1 MDSQQETNNESLQ
14 EQSQQEQSQQDSV
27 DINMASEQNDSLQSL
42 DSEEKEI
49 KKVNS
54 NKIEKK
60 RNQRLFGSL
69 LGTLSK
75 FKKETSTLTEAQ
87 VKRMEKEKLIAL
99 KLQQEKE
106 ESNKELQEK
115 EKKLELKKQKDR
127 ELELLKKEQEQK
139 ELLKK
144 QLERKQKR
152 KQIAEQYELGL
163 KGFLKTEKHPQ
174 IYFLPN
180 KIISKGAPDNYY
192 ITLLSNLMRTVPNT
206 GFLDLSCLEDEKLNN
221 FFQLNVE
228 PKLYPEETLYLS
240 NSVLNQIYHSNKSI
254 PLVKFKAEYKFP
266 TLEERLKSY
275 KSQVEPVR
283 PITPP
288 VPQGIQQRRAP
299 SIFIPS
305 NTKTTT
311 FRRAPVSAGLS
322 KGLMKENRVKMLD
335 LDEIKSVNDKQKEAQ
350 ESVLK
355 EKETKLAQLKK
366 EKEEKEQQKREA
378 REQKQMELEEKRR
391 KKELA
396 DEEKRREKEEKK
408 KRRTSESDLPSS
420 KKQKTSPKNSPILS
434 NLQSSPLQTKPP
446 PVAKT
451 NSSVDQVLE
460 GANLVTA
467 QERETITIFLTGKY
481 AVQNKEETIKLSER
495 VYIDNGVKKRESFY
509 IILDYS
515 TNVPIQQQPKESM
528 LQKLKTINKKKE
540 VKLDRSMISGP
551 ANFNEPQPEEEKSIF
566 SKRLET
572 AINQIFSI
580 TTRKSRKKA
589 LSLKMKQTPDPL
601 EKKLLKQEFLMRES
615 VSSMKKTQKM
625 SIDDFDIL
633 KTIGHG
639 GFGVVRLVRE
649 RSTGEIF
656 AMKSLTKQLTLEKH
670 QEGHVKA
677 ERTILSAA
685 SELGEWIVKLMY
697 CFQDKE
703 FLYFVLEYMP
713 GGDLLNLLIKRDI
726 FPEMFARHYFAEIV
740 MAIEEVHK
748 LGMIH
753 RDPDNFLFDASGHL
767 KIADFGLAA
776 DTRGCADDI
785 SLPDNLEISTT
796 EICSE
801 KRDRKQTAYSVVGT
815 NDYVAPEVLLGK
827 GYDKS
832 CDWWSAGVI
841 LFEML
846 FGYPA
851 FSSSN
856 GTITKKKILNWEKT
870 LVLPPNPV
878 VSEEA
883 KDLIRKLICSAENRL
898 GGKVLKIPSAD
909 PESLVASMMEDG
921 DARDIKDHPWF
932 EGFDWED
939 LQLATPPFIPQLQE
953 KTDTSH
959 FDEIDQ
965 ERINMMMKTDDLDS
979 YDSRTAFEGFTYIPS
994 KGHMN
999 VE

>member
-1 MDSQQETNNESLQ
+1 MATNPQHFQAVLKHFLANLKQPFQIHDGVTVHLDENLLK
-14 EQSQQEQSQQDSV
+14 
-27 DINMASEQNDSLQSL
+27 DILSCWDTFDAQTKAGFLH
-42 DSEEKEI
+42 
-49 KKVNS
+49 
-54 NKIEKK
+54 
-60 RNQRLFGSL
+60 SL
-69 LGTLSK
+69 LPR
-75 FKKETSTLTEAQ
+75 
-87 VKRMEKEKLIAL
+87 KRMTDQIKPIA
-99 KLQQEKE
+99 Q
-106 ESNKELQEK
+106 
-115 EKKLELKKQKDR
+115 D
-127 ELELLKKEQEQK
+127 
-139 ELLKK
+139 
-144 QLERKQKR
+144 
-152 KQIAEQYELGL
+152 
-163 KGFLKTEKHPQ
+163 
-174 IYFLPN
+174 
-180 KIISKGAPDNYY
+180 IIDVGAPDNFY
-192 ITLLSNLMRTVPNT
+192 ISVLSKLMKHIPNT
-206 GFLDLSCLEDEKLNN
+206 GFLDLSGLDDEKLNE
-221 FFQLNVE
+221 FYQLNIE
-228 PKLYPEETLYLS
+228 PHIYPEETLYLS
-240 NSVLNQIYHSNKSI
+240 NSVLEQLYHSVETR
-254 PLVKFKAEYKFP
+254 PLVTFKPDYKFP
-266 TLEERLKSY
+266 ALDERLRSY
-275 KSQVEPVR
+275 KPQVEPVR
-283 PITPP
+283 SITPP
-288 VPQGIQQRRAP
+288 IAQNVQRRAP
-299 SIFIPS
+299 SIFIPT
-305 NTKTTT
+305 NAKTTT
-311 FRRAPVSAGLS
+311 FRRAPVSAGMS
-322 KGLMKENRVKMLD
+322 KGLMKENRVKILD

-350 ESVLK
+350 ESIQK
-355 EKETKLAQLKK
+355 EKESKLAQLKK
-366 EKEEKEQQKREA
+366 EKEEKEQQKKEA
-378 REQKQMELEEKRR
+378 REQKQMEMEEKRR
-391 KKELA
+391 KKELI
-396 DEEKRREKEEKK
+396 EEERRKEREEKK
-408 KRRTSESDLPSS
+408 KRRTSESDLPL
-420 KKQKTSPKNSPILS
+420 KRQKTSPKNSPILS
-434 NLQSSPLQTKPP
+434 TMHSSPTQTKPP
-446 PVAKT
+446 VVHT
-451 NSSVDQVLE
+451 NSNVDQVLD
-460 GANLVTA
+460 GADLVTP

-481 AVQNKEETIKLSER
+481 AVQDKEETIKLSER
-495 VYIDNGVKKRESFY
+495 VYYDNGVKKRESFY

-515 TNVPIQQQPKESM
+515 TNMSKKPVNKDLISSPLGFSHVTHLEKQSTKKKSKENLKDIQSPALPEKTKSMQSLASIENLKLVDLQSPTESIDQVSPINADMPLQQQPKESM

-551 ANFNEPQPEEEKSIF
+551 ANFNEPAPEEKSIF

-580 TTRKSRKKA
+580 TTMKSRKKA
-589 LSLKMKQTPDPL
+589 LSLKMKQTPDPI
-601 EKKLLKQEFLMRES
+601 EKKLLKQEYLMRES

-625 SIDDFDIL
+625 SVNDFEIL

-649 RSTGEIF
+649 KSTGEIF

-726 FPEMFARHYFAEIV
+726 FPETFARHYFAEIV
-740 MAIEEVHK
+740 LAIEEVHK

-753 RDPDNFLFDASGHL
+753 RDVKPDNFLFDAAGHL

-776 DTRGCADDI
+776 DTRGTVDDI

-796 EICSE
+796 EITSE

-815 NDYVAPEVLLGK
+815 NDYVAPEVLLAK

-909 PESLVASMMEDG
+909 PEALVSSMMEDG

-932 EGFDWED
+932 EGFDWDD
-939 LQLATPPFIPQLQE
+939 LQQSTPPFIPQLQE

-965 ERINMMMKTDDLDS
+965 ERINLMMKTDDLDS
-979 YDSRTAFEGFTYIPS
+979 YDSRTAFEGFTYIPT